1 MEGRTGAVQ
10 STGGGIRK
18 PYLPVFIFMVPP
30 AGTRMCVR
38 TDFTGGPKENV
49 LETLDWLVMP
59 LRRHRNTLPRSSP
72 STKHCHLSGENKLIF
87 V

>member
-1 MEGRTGAVQ
+1 MDGRTGGVQ
-10 STGGGIRK
+10 STGGIRK
-18 PYLPVFIFMVPP
+18 PYLPAFVFMVPP

-49 LETLDWLVMP
+49 LETSACLVAP
-59 LRRHRNTLPRSSP
+59 LRRRRNTHPRSSP
-72 STKHCHLSGENKLIF
+72 STKHCHPSGENKLIF

>member
-1 MEGRTGAVQ
+1 
-10 STGGGIRK
+10 
-18 PYLPVFIFMVPP
+18 MVPP

-59 LRRHRNTLPRSSP
+59 LRRH
-72 STKHCHLSGENKLIF
+72 
-87 V
+87 